1 MIDIDRIMRQSQRA
15 VCGAFEKEILV
26 SEKDVEAIKKALRGK
41 GQMIVGT
48 GEGELVKGKRKI
60 WFNPQGMVGL

>member
-1 MIDIDRIMRQSQRA
+1 MIDINRIMKQSQRA
-15 VCGAFEKEILV
+15 VCGAFEREIFVKE
-26 SEKDVEAIKKALRGK
+26 KNVEAIKKALRGK

-60 WFNPQGMVGL
+60 WFNPQGLVGL